1 MYTSSCTSTSSF
13 PLFSHNLFSQ
23 EHIVDRI
30 VRPASWKWCLDC
42 GRHGQIVYS
51 DGSMSRSLHT
61 TEDLIVELSISLAIG
76 KIVKEE
82 CKPLFAEAVLRLPT
96 PDGASLMREDGGLIV
111 IEEINMVVVQP
122 VLTPRRPIR
131 QPVRQG

>member
-1 MYTSSCTSTSSF
+1 M
-13 PLFSHNLFSQ
+13 
-23 EHIVDRI
+23 DRI